1 MAELRAILPSW
12 AVTNLILASFLDST
26 KSALEMAAVAN
37 SCDLEPPSDGLL
49 FPPVG
54 THELA
59 SKLKPESQGGLL
71 EKDGTVEVVSCLN
84 LNGSPVKNDLR
95 WGVYVVIEAGNDYQ
109 RDCFAQ
115 YGLKTDASGRYAA
128 TYKPYHFIGLELG
141 ISIASIMLRG
151 EPTGQVKS
159 WRADVVATAKRD
171 LQVGEKLDGEG
182 GHMVVSQLLDSSP
195 PS

>member
-1 MAELRAILPSW
+1 
-12 AVTNLILASFLDST
+12 
-26 KSALEMAAVAN
+26 MAAVAN
-37 SCDLEPPSDGLL
+37 ACDLEPPSDGLS

-54 THELA
+54 SHLLA
-59 SKLKPESQGGLL
+59 TELKPKSEGGLL

-84 LNGSPVKNDLR
+84 LDGSEVENHIR
-95 WGVYVVIEAGNDYQ
+95 YGVYVVIEAGNDYQ
-109 RDCFAQ
+109 RDCFGQ
-115 YGLKTDASGRYAA
+115 YGLKTDPSGRFAA

-171 LQVGEKLDGEG
+171 LKVGEKLDGEG
-182 GHMVVSQLLDSSP
+182 GFMVVSP
-195 PS
+195 EK